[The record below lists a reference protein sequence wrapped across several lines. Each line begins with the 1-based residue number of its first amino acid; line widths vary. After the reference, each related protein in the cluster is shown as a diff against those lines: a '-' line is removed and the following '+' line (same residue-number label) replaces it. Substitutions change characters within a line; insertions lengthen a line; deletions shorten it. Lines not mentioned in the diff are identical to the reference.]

1 MSDAGRSGLREADI
15 NEIKRM
21 IPHRYPFLMID
32 RVVDIDPHR
41 SAVGIKNV
49 TVNEPHFDG
58 HFPVRPVMPGVLVIE
73 AMAQTAAVLVVETL
87 DLRDSDSLVYFMS
100 IELAKFRR
108 PVVPGEQLQLRI
120 ALLRNRGKVWKFRG
134 EAHVGDALAAE
145 AEFTA
150 MIVPPDDP
158 RARG

>member
-1 MSDAGRSGLREADI
+1 
-15 NEIKRM
+15 
-21 IPHRYPFLMID
+21 
-32 RVVDIDPHR
+32 
-41 SAVGIKNV
+41 
-49 TVNEPHFDG
+49 
-58 HFPVRPVMPGVLVIE
+58 
-73 AMAQTAAVLVVETL
+73 
-87 DLRDSDSLVYFMS
+87 MS